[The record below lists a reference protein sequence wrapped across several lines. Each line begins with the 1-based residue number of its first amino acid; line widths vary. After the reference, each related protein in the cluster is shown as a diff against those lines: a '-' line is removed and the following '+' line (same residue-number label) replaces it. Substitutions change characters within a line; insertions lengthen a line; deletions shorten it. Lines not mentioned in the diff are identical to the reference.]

1 MGVQHFSSRTPSQ
14 ASWCRMDESHLTGES
29 DSVQK
34 DAQIAPQALSGSKV
48 LEGSGKLLVTAVGSE
63 SQQGIILASLTE
75 GDKSDDGLK
84 YARVCLLHCGLCSG
98 YGSAWHVSCWLSSI

>member
-1 MGVQHFSSRTPSQ
+1 
-14 ASWCRMDESHLTGES
+14 MDESHLTGES

-34 DAQIAPQALSGSKV
+34 DAQAGPQALSGSKV

-75 GDKSDDGLK
+75 SGDKSGDGLK
-84 YARVCLLHCGLCSG
+84 YARVCTCFAIFKALPLW
-98 YGSAWHVSCWLSSI
+98 GSAWHVW